1 MAKTSSKKAPKGVT
15 LALHP
20 RPGSGTSAARAER
33 RAGRI
38 PAVVY
43 GHGSEPLPVSVEAKA
58 LAELIGTGRR
68 NQLIDAQV
76 DGHSDT
82 VLLRDFQRVSR
93 TEKIHATL
101 PVVPVGVSPGVK
113 DFGGVL
119 DVVTHALEVLGPADR
134 VPEHLEVDISGLGI
148 HDHITAAEVKL
159 PPDFSMVTPGGTIV
173 ISIEPSRTE
182 REAVETAPTEQ
193 APAAEAST
201 PQS

>member
-82 VLLRDFQRVSR
+82 VLLRDVQRDPITRSILHADFQRVSR

-113 DFGGVL
+113 DFG
-119 DVVTHALEVLGPADR
+119 R